1 MTTIILIYGLII
13 GSFLNVYI
21 YRIPEEESI
30 SFPPSHCGSCG
41 GRIGWYD
48 NIPILSYIILGGRC
62 RSCKARIS
70 IQYPFVEMLNAILY
84 IVMFQSFG
92 FTMDFFFFS
101 IISSILIVV
110 LFIDLKHM
118 VIHDSLI
125 LSIVALEV
133 IHKIVLYYFNGSM
146 NLKTSF
152 LGGLLAGGLF
162 LLIVLISGG
171 GMGEGDITLI
181 ASVGFILGTKLVFL
195 NILLSFIIGAIVSLF
210 LLGFKIK
217 TRKDPIPFGPFI
229 IVSFW
234 IVLLFGEEI
243 IDLYIKLVL

>member
-118 VIHDSLI
+118 LIPDSLI
-125 LSIVALEV
+125 LTVLAVEV